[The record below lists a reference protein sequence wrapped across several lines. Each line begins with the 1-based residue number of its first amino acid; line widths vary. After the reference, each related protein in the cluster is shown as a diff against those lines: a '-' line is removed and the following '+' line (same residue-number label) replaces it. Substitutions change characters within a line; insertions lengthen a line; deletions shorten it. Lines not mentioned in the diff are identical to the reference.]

1 MPRLASDRLCTGCL
15 VCVDT
20 CKHQAI
26 GIIKKN
32 GLTHVSICSDKCVNC
47 NLCEKAC
54 PIVSPVKKN
63 DVSQMHAFGGWC
75 KDDAL
80 RKKAASGGAFTGI
93 ALDFFQCFE
102 NSYVIGACL
111 ENNQV
116 RHRCIST
123 HKDLPLL
130 MNSKYIQSDT
140 KGIYQYVKQLL
151 QSNAYVLFSGTPC
164 QIAGLYGYL
173 RKRYDQLYTV
183 EIICHGI
190 PGQEALDLH
199 LTHFKST
206 KIISFREKEYGQYAS
221 QHTTLEINGDTKVIA
236 RKDDLFYKIFAGWL
250 LDRKSCSNCKYA
262 SLNRVSDITI
272 ADFWGGHYKKEQFE
286 KGVSLLI
293 ANNEHGHNLLVKT
306 SNLQLNPSTIK
317 EAINSNPN
325 LYDGFKFIQYHPLVL
340 FPNFFRKHLS
350 RELWLRII
358 SNQMPHKC
366 FWAIYKILT
375 IIHIKLKKRFVL
387 YKFKI
392 K

>member
-15 VCVDT
+15 ACVDT

-26 GIIKKN
+26 DIIKKN
-32 GLTHVSICSDKCVNC
+32 GLTHISICSDKCVNC
-47 NLCEKAC
+47 NLCEKVC

-63 DVSQMHAFGGWC
+63 DVSQMHVYGGWC
-75 KDDAL
+75 KDDTL

-173 RKRYDQLYTV
+173 RKCYDHLYTV

-206 KIISFREKEYGQYAS
+206 KIISFREKEHGQYAS

-272 ADFWGGHYKKEQFE
+272 TDFWGGHYKKEQFE

-293 ANNEHGHNLLVKT
+293 ANNEHGHYLLAKT

-340 FPNFFRKHLS
+340 FPDFFRKHLS

-358 SNQMPHKC
+358 SNQMPHKY

-375 IIHIKLKKRFVL
+375 IIHIKLKKQFVL

>member
-54 PIVSPVKKN
+54 PIVSPVKKTMLAKCTRLA
-63 DVSQMHAFGGWC
+63 VGAKTMHC
-75 KDDAL
+75 VK
-80 RKKAASGGAFTGI
+80 SGQWRSFYRYRIG
-93 ALDFFQCFE
+93 FFQCFE

-173 RKRYDQLYTV
+173 RKRYDHLYTV

-206 KIISFREKEYGQYAS
+206 KSSVLEKRVRAVCI
-221 QHTTLEINGDTKVIA
+221 TTYYT
-236 RKDDLFYKIFAGWL
+236 
-250 LDRKSCSNCKYA
+250 
-262 SLNRVSDITI
+262 
-272 ADFWGGHYKKEQFE
+272 
-286 KGVSLLI
+286 
-293 ANNEHGHNLLVKT
+293 
-306 SNLQLNPSTIK
+306 
-317 EAINSNPN
+317 
-325 LYDGFKFIQYHPLVL
+325 
-340 FPNFFRKHLS
+340 
-350 RELWLRII
+350 
-358 SNQMPHKC
+358 
-366 FWAIYKILT
+366 
-375 IIHIKLKKRFVL
+375 
-387 YKFKI
+387 
-392 K
+392 

>member
-15 VCVDT
+15 ACVDT

-26 GIIKKN
+26 DIIKKN
-32 GLTHVSICSDKCVNC
+32 GVTHISICSDKCVNC
-47 NLCEKAC
+47 NLCEKVC

-63 DVSQMHAFGGWC
+63 DVSQMRVYGGWC
-75 KDDAL
+75 KDDTL
-80 RKKAASGGAFTGI
+80 RKKAASGGAFAGI
-93 ALDFFQCFE
+93 ALDFFRCFE

-173 RKRYDQLYTV
+173 RKRHNHLYTV

-199 LTHFKST
+199 LDHFKSK

-221 QHTTLEINGDTKVIA
+221 QHTTLEINGKIKIIA

-272 ADFWGGHYKKEQFE
+272 ADFWGGPYTKEQFE

-293 ANNEHGHNLLVKT
+293 ANNEHGHNLLANT
-306 SNLQLNPSTIK
+306 SNLQLNPSTIR
-317 EAINSNPN
+317 EAINSNTN

-340 FPNFFRKHLS
+340 FPDFFRKHLS
-350 RELWLRII
+350 KELWLHII
-358 SNQMPHKC
+358 SNQIPYKY

-375 IIHIKLKKRFVL
+375 IIHIKLKKQFVL
-387 YKFKI
+387 HKFKV

>member
-1 MPRLASDRLCTGCL
+1 
-15 VCVDT
+15 
-20 CKHQAI
+20 
-26 GIIKKN
+26 
-32 GLTHVSICSDKCVNC
+32 
-47 NLCEKAC
+47 
-54 PIVSPVKKN
+54 
-63 DVSQMHAFGGWC
+63 
-75 KDDAL
+75 
-80 RKKAASGGAFTGI
+80 
-93 ALDFFQCFE
+93 
-102 NSYVIGACL
+102 
-111 ENNQV
+111 
-116 RHRCIST
+116 
-123 HKDLPLL
+123 

-173 RKRYDQLYTV
+173 RKRYDHLYTV

-340 FPNFFRKHLS
+340 FPNFS
-350 RELWLRII
+350 E
-358 SNQMPHKC
+358 N
-366 FWAIYKILT
+366 IYLENCGY
-375 IIHIKLKKRFVL
+375 V
-387 YKFKI
+387 
-392 K
+392 

>member
-1 MPRLASDRLCTGCL
+1 MSHCIT
-15 VCVDT
+15 
-20 CKHQAI
+20 
-26 GIIKKN
+26 
-32 GLTHVSICSDKCVNC
+32 S
-47 NLCEKAC
+47 E
-54 PIVSPVKKN
+54 KN

-173 RKRYDQLYTV
+173 RKRYDHLYTV

-206 KIISFREKEYGQYAS
+206 KSSVLEK
-221 QHTTLEINGDTKVIA
+221 
-236 RKDDLFYKIFAGWL
+236 
-250 LDRKSCSNCKYA
+250 KSTGSM
-262 SLNRVSDITI
+262 
-272 ADFWGGHYKKEQFE
+272 H
-286 KGVSLLI
+286 
-293 ANNEHGHNLLVKT
+293 HNIL
-306 SNLQLNPSTIK
+306 
-317 EAINSNPN
+317 
-325 LYDGFKFIQYHPLVL
+325 
-340 FPNFFRKHLS
+340 HL
-350 RELWLRII
+350 
-358 SNQMPHKC
+358 
-366 FWAIYKILT
+366 
-375 IIHIKLKKRFVL
+375 KLMETPK
-387 YKFKI
+387 
-392 K
+392 